1 MKFRNFIYFLNPSI
15 SCSLIGVKRT
25 SLAQIK
31 IATEQ
36 GGGSMSPDKRKIL
49 NPLLDSEDQIH
60 LTMYFEN
67 RKGVSD
73 LIEQIALCI
82 QGIESSLSRALG
94 REEKYKFLA
103 HIVSLMNDS
112 SSLFTLRGNSEY
124 FEPEVDPEFSVY
136 QSKSRE
142 VLMLR
147 RAFM

>member
-1 MKFRNFIYFLNPSI
+1 
-15 SCSLIGVKRT
+15 
-25 SLAQIK
+25 
-31 IATEQ
+31 
-36 GGGSMSPDKRKIL
+36 MSPDKRKIL